1 MGPAGLAGLLTG
13 SIVSGSALAVMLS
26 NAGGAWDNTKKFI
39 EAGAHGG
46 KGSDN
51 HKVRQC
57 AAMTVCYGIGSRVY
71 NTAKVL
77 CMVHTFF
84 VEIIEYISATTIS
97 SLTLDTYQTVDCTA

>member
-1 MGPAGLAGLLTG
+1 MAVGFAMGPAGLAGLLTG

-71 NTAKVL
+71 HTAKVH
-77 CMVHTFF
+77 CMVPRRAYVLRGDHR
-84 VEIIEYISATTIS
+84 IYLS
-97 SLTLDTYQTVDCTA
+97 YNYK